1 MSYRTKF
8 DFMNTERLTI
18 DKLNDD
24 GCINLLEAFLV
35 YMSDTYRS
43 ALSTFLADKNDKKGY
58 ESYKS
63 IRDFFLSDYFTQL
76 TNLKGEDILSRLDK
90 SYLDS
95 IVGGI

>member
-1 MSYRTKF
+1 MPNKAKMSFANYS
-8 DFMNTERLTI
+8 RLTI

-35 YMSDTYRS
+35 YMTDNYRS
-43 ALSTFLADKNDKKGY
+43 ALSTFLADKNDKNGY

-76 TNLKGEDILSRLDK
+76 TNLKGEDILYRLDK
-90 SYLDS
+90 NYLDS
-95 IVGGI
+95 IVGGV